1 MSITTVGNQLIHYE
15 ALGRGSPLIFLHGWF
30 GSWRYWWGSM
40 QALSTHFRTF
50 AVDLWG
56 FGDSS
61 KTPDRYS
68 LDGNVL
74 LLDQFISRL
83 GISGPVML
91 VGHSLGAAVALRYAS
106 EHPDTVSRV
115 TTVALPLRAEY
126 INEQLTQ
133 GDAELAAGRFLTN
146 ARQFP
151 ELEAE
156 LHKTDPLA
164 FTKLTDSSVMEASAS
179 ALKQVSCPVLLVFG
193 EEDPLIHVPNGH
205 FAEYQSPEKQRV
217 MVTLKSCTHFPMLE
231 QAATFNRLIL
241 DFARAEDNLA
251 ELAPKEYWQ
260 RRTF

>member
-50 AVDLWG
+50 AVDWWG

-61 KTPDRYS
+61 KAPDRYS
-68 LDGNVL
+68 LEGNVL
-74 LLDQFISRL
+74 LLEQFINRL
-83 GISGPVML
+83 GIFGPVML
-91 VGHSLGAAVALRYAS
+91 VGHSLGAAIALRYAS
-106 EHPDTVSRV
+106 EHPEAVSRV
-115 TTVALPLRAEY
+115 AAVALPLRAEY

-133 GDAELAAGRFLTN
+133 GDASAAVGRILAEAG
-146 ARQFP
+146 QFP

-164 FTKLTDSSVMEASAS
+164 FKKLTDPILLEVSAS
-179 ALKQVSCPVLLVFG
+179 ALKQVSCPVLLIFG
-193 EEDPLIHVPNGH
+193 EEDPLIQVPNGH
-205 FAEYQSPEKQRV
+205 FREYRSPDKQRALV
-217 MVTLKSCTHFPMLE
+217 SLKSCTHFPMLE

-241 DFARAEDNLA
+241 DFARADGDLA

>member
-15 ALGRGSPLIFLHGWF
+15 ALGRGRPLIFLHGWF

-50 AVDLWG
+50 AVDWWG

-68 LDGNVL
+68 LEGNVL
-74 LLDQFISRL
+74 LLEQFINRL
-83 GISGPVML
+83 GIYGPVTL

-106 EHPDTVSRV
+106 EHPDKVARITA
-115 TTVALPLRAEY
+115 VALPLRAEY
-126 INEQLTQ
+126 INAQLTQ
-133 GDAELAAGRFLTN
+133 GDAETTVGRFLN
-146 ARQFP
+146 NVRQFP

-164 FTKLTDSSVMEASAS
+164 YERLIDPSTLDASAA

-193 EEDPLIHVPNGH
+193 EEDPLIQVPNGH
-205 FAEYQSPEKQRV
+205 ISEYQSPDKQRALV
-217 MVTLKSCTHFPMLE
+217 ALKSCAHFPMLE

-241 DFARAEDNLA
+241 DFARAGDDLA